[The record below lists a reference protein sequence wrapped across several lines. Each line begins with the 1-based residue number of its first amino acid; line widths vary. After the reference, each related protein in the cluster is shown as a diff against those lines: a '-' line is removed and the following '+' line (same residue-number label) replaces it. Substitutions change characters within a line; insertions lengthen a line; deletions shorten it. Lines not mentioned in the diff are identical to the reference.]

1 MLTMTLTLTQT
12 LTLTLL
18 TLVPCSVLT
27 TADPV
32 RGLYCRLYLIL
43 EAENEA
49 AVGYCLELEQP
60 RKPVK
65 IP

>member
-32 RGLYCRLYLIL
+32 RGLYRRLYLIL

-49 AVGYCLELEQP
+49 AVLNLAWELSSCHCP
-60 RKPVK
+60 R
-65 IP
+65 